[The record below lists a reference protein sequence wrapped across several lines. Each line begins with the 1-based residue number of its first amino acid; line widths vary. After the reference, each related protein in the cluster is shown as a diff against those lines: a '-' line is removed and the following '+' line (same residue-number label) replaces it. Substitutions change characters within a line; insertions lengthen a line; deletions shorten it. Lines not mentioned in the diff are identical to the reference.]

1 MTHTLRAAACAF
13 ALALLPAT
21 AAESDNNRDDI
32 KPADLVHIL
41 IGAYEGAADAADR
54 SGHPFG
60 DERLSHEQLMRFEAN
75 FNQVQQG
82 LQNITRPDGS
92 IDGDRAAALLNELQD
107 RHGDGRTIDF
117 VRALN
122 TLRQLEQQPDGLSLD
137 NILGLFAAHKNDRS
151 STITIANDDNALPD
165 LLKLV
170 YADRQL
176 GTPDPAREA
185 RAHRLIAETLASG
198 DLSPARHAEIA
209 TLLDKL
215 GAPYRDDYLKWQAT
229 PPRIAIRPQ
238 SSTDTLEQLTRDN
251 PDLTPDQRARIQQI
265 LREQK

>member
-137 NILGLFAAHKNDRS
+137 NIIAFLAAKKHDRS
-151 STITIANDDNALPD
+151 STIAHDDNALPD

-185 RAHRLIAETLASG
+185 RAHRLIAETLVS
-198 DLSPARHAEIA
+198 DTLSPARHAEIA